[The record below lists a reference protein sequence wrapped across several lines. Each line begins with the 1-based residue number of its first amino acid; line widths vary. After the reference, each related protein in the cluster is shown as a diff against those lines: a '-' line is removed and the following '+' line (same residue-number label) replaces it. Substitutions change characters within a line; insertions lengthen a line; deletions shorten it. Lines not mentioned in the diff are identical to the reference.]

1 MSKKGFTIIEVLVT
15 LIILSM
21 IAIISSNIL
30 QSSLE
35 SEKISSQRLNS
46 IKELNLASSI
56 LRRDIRQIANVSIKD
71 FYGNKINGT
80 FISELGSENLMFT
93 TKVKSFSNEVSPLKR
108 VQYVIE
114 NKNFIRKQY
123 YSSNPYNQDEFTKS
137 IIINDIDNLKLS
149 FLNENKWH
157 QSWPVS
163 PITSKKIPTLIKIEF
178 RLDNKDY
185 SWLINPNI
193 EYALQN

>member
-1 MSKKGFTIIEVLVT
+1 MNNKGFTIIEVLVT

-21 IAIISSNIL
+21 IAIITSNIL

-35 SEKISSQRLNS
+35 SEKESTQRLNS

-71 FYGNKINGT
+71 FYGNKMYGT
-80 FISELGSENLMFT
+80 FISELNSDNLMFT

-108 VQYVIE
+108 VQYVVE
-114 NKNFIRKQY
+114 DKNFVRKQY
-123 YSSNPYNQDEFTKS
+123 YSTNPYNEDEYTKS
-137 IIINDIDNLKLS
+137 IIINDIDKLQLS

-178 RLDNKDY
+178 SLDDKDY
-185 SWLINPNI
+185 NWIINPNI
-193 EYALQN
+193 DYALQN

>member
-30 QSSLE
+30 QSSIE
-35 SEKISSQRLNS
+35 SEKVSSLRLNS
-46 IKELNLASSI
+46 IKELMLSSSI

-185 SWLINPNI
+185 SWVINPNI

>member
-1 MSKKGFTIIEVLVT
+1 MSNKGFTIIEVLVT

-35 SEKISSQRLNS
+35 SEKVSSQRLNS

-123 YSSNPYNQDEFTKS
+123 YSSNPYNQDEYTKS

-178 RLDNKDY
+178 ILDNKDY
-185 SWLINPNI
+185 SWVINPNI

>member
-35 SEKISSQRLNS
+35 SEKVSSQRLNS

-80 FISELGSENLMFT
+80 FISELGPENLMFT

-123 YSSNPYNQDEFTKS
+123 YSSNPYNQDEYTKS

-185 SWLINPNI
+185 SWVINPNI

>member
-1 MSKKGFTIIEVLVT
+1 MSNKGFTIIEVLVT

-35 SEKISSQRLNS
+35 SEKVSSQRLNS

-123 YSSNPYNQDEFTKS
+123 YSSNPYNQDEYTKS

-178 RLDNKDY
+178 SLDDKDY
-185 SWLINPNI
+185 NWIINPNI
-193 EYALQN
+193 DYALQN

>member
-1 MSKKGFTIIEVLVT
+1 MNNKGFTIIEVLVT

-21 IAIISSNIL
+21 IAIITSNIL

-35 SEKISSQRLNS
+35 SEKESTQRLNS

-71 FYGNKINGT
+71 FYGNRMYGT
-80 FISELGSENLMFT
+80 FISELNSDNLMFT

-108 VQYVIE
+108 VQYVVE
-114 NKNFIRKQY
+114 DKNFVRKQY
-123 YSSNPYNQDEFTKS
+123 YSTNPYNQDEYTKS
-137 IIINDIDNLKLS
+137 IIINNIEKLQLS

-178 RLDNKDY
+178 SLDDKDY
-185 SWLINPNI
+185 NWIINPNI
-193 EYALQN
+193 DYALQN

>member
-35 SEKISSQRLNS
+35 SEKVSSQRLNS

-93 TKVKSFSNEVSPLKR
+93 TKVKSFSNEVSSLKR

-157 QSWPVS
+157 KSWPVS

-185 SWLINPNI
+185 SWVINPNI

>member
-1 MSKKGFTIIEVLVT
+1 MNNKGFTIIEVLVT

-21 IAIISSNIL
+21 IAIITSNIL

-35 SEKISSQRLNS
+35 SEKKSTQRLNS

-71 FYGNKINGT
+71 FMAIRCMEHLLVN
-80 FISELGSENLMFT
+80 LDSENLMFT

-114 NKNFIRKQY
+114 DKNFVRKQY
-123 YSSNPYNQDEFTKS
+123 YSSNPYNQDEYTKS
-137 IIINDIDNLKLS
+137 IIINDIDKLQLS

-185 SWLINPNI
+185 NWIINPNI
-193 EYALQN
+193 DYALQN

>member
-1 MSKKGFTIIEVLVT
+1 MNNKGFTIIEVLVT

-21 IAIISSNIL
+21 IAIITSNIL

-35 SEKISSQRLNS
+35 SEKKSTQRLNS

-71 FYGNKINGT
+71 FYGNKMYGT
-80 FISELGSENLMFT
+80 FISELNSDNLMFT

-185 SWLINPNI
+185 SWVINPNI

>member
-15 LIILSM
+15 LIILSI

-30 QSSLE
+30 QSSIE
-35 SEKISSQRLNS
+35 SEKVSSLRLNS

-93 TKVKSFSNEVSPLKR
+93 TKVKSFSNEISPLKR
-108 VQYVIE
+108 VRYVIE

-185 SWLINPNI
+185 SWVINPNI

>member
-35 SEKISSQRLNS
+35 SEKVSSQRLYS

-163 PITSKKIPTLIKIEF
+163 PITSKKIPTLIKIDF

-185 SWLINPNI
+185 SWVINPNI

>member
-1 MSKKGFTIIEVLVT
+1 MNNKGFTIIEVLVT

-21 IAIISSNIL
+21 IAIITSNIL

-35 SEKISSQRLNS
+35 SEKKSTQRLNS

-71 FYGNKINGT
+71 FYGNKMYGT
-80 FISELGSENLMFT
+80 FISELNSDNLMFT

-108 VQYVIE
+108 VQYVVE
-114 NKNFIRKQY
+114 DKNFVRKQY
-123 YSSNPYNQDEFTKS
+123 YSSNPYNQDEYTKS
-137 IIINDIDNLKLS
+137 IIINDIDKLQLS

-163 PITSKKIPTLIKIEF
+163 PNYLKKNTNS
-178 RLDNKDY
+178 NKD
-185 SWLINPNI
+185 
-193 EYALQN
+193 

>member
-1 MSKKGFTIIEVLVT
+1 MSNKGFTIIEVLVT

-35 SEKISSQRLNS
+35 SEKVSSQRLNS

-178 RLDNKDY
+178 RLDNKEY
-185 SWLINPNI
+185 SWVINPNI

>member
-35 SEKISSQRLNS
+35 SEKVSSLRLNS

-185 SWLINPNI
+185 SWVINPNI

>member
-35 SEKISSQRLNS
+35 SEKVSSQRLNA

-163 PITSKKIPTLIKIEF
+163 PITSKKIPTLIKIDF

-185 SWLINPNI
+185 SWVINPNI

>member
-1 MSKKGFTIIEVLVT
+1 MNNKGFTIIEVLVT

-21 IAIISSNIL
+21 IAIITSNIL

-185 SWLINPNI
+185 SWVINPNI
-193 EYALQN
+193 DYALQN

>member
-35 SEKISSQRLNS
+35 SEKVSSQRLNS

-80 FISELGSENLMFT
+80 FISELGLENLMFT

-149 FLNENKWH
+149 FLNKNKWH

-185 SWLINPNI
+185 SWVINPNI

>member
-1 MSKKGFTIIEVLVT
+1 MNNKGFTIIEVLVT

-21 IAIISSNIL
+21 IAIITSNIL

-35 SEKISSQRLNS
+35 SEKESTQRLNS

-71 FYGNKINGT
+71 FYGNKMYGT
-80 FISELGSENLMFT
+80 FISELNSDNLMFT

-108 VQYVIE
+108 VQYVVE
-114 NKNFIRKQY
+114 DKNFVRKQY
-123 YSSNPYNQDEFTKS
+123 YSSNPYNQDEYSKS
-137 IIINDIDNLKLS
+137 IIINDIDKLQLS

-178 RLDNKDY
+178 SLDNKDY
-185 SWLINPNI
+185 NWIINPNI
-193 EYALQN
+193 DYALQN

>member
-1 MSKKGFTIIEVLVT
+1 MNNKGFTIIEVLVT

-35 SEKISSQRLNS
+35 SEKVSSQRLNS

-123 YSSNPYNQDEFTKS
+123 YSSNPYNQDEYTKS

-185 SWLINPNI
+185 SWVINPNI

>member
-35 SEKISSQRLNS
+35 SEKVSSLRLNS

-80 FISELGSENLMFT
+80 FISELGPENLMFT

-185 SWLINPNI
+185 SWVINPNI

>member
-1 MSKKGFTIIEVLVT
+1 MNNKGFTIIEVLVT

-21 IAIISSNIL
+21 IAIITSNIL

-123 YSSNPYNQDEFTKS
+123 YSSNPYNQDEFAKS

-185 SWLINPNI
+185 SWVINPNI

>member
-1 MSKKGFTIIEVLVT
+1 MNNKGFTIIEVLVT

-21 IAIISSNIL
+21 IAIITSNIL

-163 PITSKKIPTLIKIEF
+163 SITSKKIPTLIKIEF

-185 SWLINPNI
+185 SWVINPNI

>member
-30 QSSLE
+30 QSSIE
-35 SEKISSQRLNS
+35 SEKVSSLRLNS

-80 FISELGSENLMFT
+80 FFSELGSENLMFT

-157 QSWPVS
+157 KSWPVS

-185 SWLINPNI
+185 SWVINPNI

>member
-35 SEKISSQRLNS
+35 SEKVSSQRLYS

-93 TKVKSFSNEVSPLKR
+93 TKVKSFSNKVSPLKR

-163 PITSKKIPTLIKIEF
+163 PITSKKIPTLIKIDF

-185 SWLINPNI
+185 SWVINPNI

>member
-1 MSKKGFTIIEVLVT
+1 MNNKGFTIIEVLVT

-21 IAIISSNIL
+21 IAIITSNIL

-35 SEKISSQRLNS
+35 SEKESTQRLNS

-71 FYGNKINGT
+71 FYGNKMYGT
-80 FISELGSENLMFT
+80 FISELNSDNLMFT

-108 VQYVIE
+108 VQYVVE
-114 NKNFIRKQY
+114 DKNFVRKQY
-123 YSSNPYNQDEFTKS
+123 YSTNPYNEDEYTKS
-137 IIINDIDNLKLS
+137 IIINDIDKLQLS

-178 RLDNKDY
+178 SLDDKDY
-185 SWLINPNI
+185 NWIINPNI
-193 EYALQN
+193 DYVLQN

>member
-1 MSKKGFTIIEVLVT
+1 MSNKGFTIIEVLVT

-30 QSSLE
+30 QSSIE
-35 SEKISSQRLNS
+35 SEKVSSLRLNS

-185 SWLINPNI
+185 SWVINPNI

>member
-35 SEKISSQRLNS
+35 SEKVSSQRLYS

-71 FYGNKINGT
+71 FSGNKINGT

-185 SWLINPNI
+185 SWVINPNI

>member
-1 MSKKGFTIIEVLVT
+1 MNNKGFTIIEVLVT

-21 IAIISSNIL
+21 IAIITSNIL

-93 TKVKSFSNEVSPLKR
+93 TKVKSFSNKVSPLKR

-185 SWLINPNI
+185 SWVINPNI

>member
-30 QSSLE
+30 QSSIE

-185 SWLINPNI
+185 SWVINPNI

>member
-1 MSKKGFTIIEVLVT
+1 MSNKGFTIIEVLVT

-35 SEKISSQRLNS
+35 SEKVSSQRLNS

-80 FISELGSENLMFT
+80 FISELGLENLMFT

-185 SWLINPNI
+185 SWVINPNI

>member
-1 MSKKGFTIIEVLVT
+1 MNNKGFTIIEVLVT

-21 IAIISSNIL
+21 IAIITSNIL

-35 SEKISSQRLNS
+35 SEKESTQRLNS

-71 FYGNKINGT
+71 FYGNKMYGT
-80 FISELGSENLMFT
+80 FISELNSDNLMFT
-93 TKVKSFSNEVSPLKR
+93 TKVKSFSNEVSPFKR
-108 VQYVIE
+108 VQYVVE
-114 NKNFIRKQY
+114 DKNFIRKQY
-123 YSSNPYNQDEFTKS
+123 YSTNPYNEDEYTKS
-137 IIINDIDNLKLS
+137 IIINDIDKLQLS

-178 RLDNKDY
+178 SLDDKDY
-185 SWLINPNI
+185 NWIINPNI
-193 EYALQN
+193 DYALQN

>member
-30 QSSLE
+30 QSSIE
-35 SEKISSQRLNS
+35 SEKVSSLRLNS

-123 YSSNPYNQDEFTKS
+123 YSSNPYNQDEYTKS

-178 RLDNKDY
+178 RLDNKEY
-185 SWLINPNI
+185 SWVINPNI

>member
-1 MSKKGFTIIEVLVT
+1 MNNKGFTIIEVLVT

-21 IAIISSNIL
+21 IAIITSNIL

-35 SEKISSQRLNS
+35 SEKKSTQRLNS

-71 FYGNKINGT
+71 FYGNKMYGT
-80 FISELGSENLMFT
+80 FISELNSDNLMFT

-108 VQYVIE
+108 VQYVVE
-114 NKNFIRKQY
+114 DKSFVRKQY
-123 YSSNPYNQDEFTKS
+123 YSSNPYNQDEYSKS
-137 IIINDIDNLKLS
+137 IIINDIDKLQLS

-178 RLDNKDY
+178 SLDNKDY
-185 SWLINPNI
+185 NWIINPNI
-193 EYALQN
+193 DYALQN